1 MEGRFTTV
9 CDGLRRLLQNQWRL
23 GLHEKGLI
31 LPSRPVLADYKTGRQ
46 AEMVRASPYS
56 DAERQTFLM
65 PFRIYSTRF
74 SDIEAWQVPNCR
86 ALFCFML
93 LTYYPQKFPLTNQL

>member
-1 MEGRFTTV
+1 MAVGTAR
-9 CDGLRRLLQNQWRL
+9 
-23 GLHEKGLI
+23 KGLI
-31 LPSRPVLADYKTGRQ
+31 LPLYRVLADYKTERQ

-74 SDIEAWQVPNCR
+74 SDIEAWQLPNCR
-86 ALFCFML
+86 ALFCFMFSL
-93 LTYYPQKFPLTNQL
+93 LTYYPQKFPLTNRF